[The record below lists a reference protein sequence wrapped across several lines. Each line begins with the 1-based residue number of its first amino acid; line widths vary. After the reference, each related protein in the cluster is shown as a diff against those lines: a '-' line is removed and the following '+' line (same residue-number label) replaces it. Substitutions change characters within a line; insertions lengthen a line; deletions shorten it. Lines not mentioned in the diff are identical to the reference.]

1 MRAAARTCASCSG
14 EPAVAKS
21 LGRAC
26 AACAVARVMRHELL
40 LLLMSRGSCELSTVI
55 LPHEIADWQ
64 RAHAPQHP
72 APARVHWPRR
82 KLRAPPPPTHTHS
95 LPRVFLEERLQQDGA
110 FTDALERDA
119 VDLRTIMG
127 LGSKEAAGIEA
138 DVKEKA
144 YRRLLREEVTSGRL
158 DAAPS
163 KAEVLG
169 DLCERVRFDP
179 DVAKQLHESLY
190 KQARRGGMCCSPA
203 CMRKRGCLTALRLR
217 CCRSS
222 AACWRRRSC
231 PRRTTPSSSACS
243 GCCASSRWAC
253 AGLRAP
259 ACLAQRASMAHC

>member
-1 MRAAARTCASCSG
+1 MIFTPSA
-14 EPAVAKS
+14 P
-21 LGRAC
+21 
-26 AACAVARVMRHELL
+26 
-40 LLLMSRGSCELSTVI
+40 LS
-55 LPHEIADWQ
+55 
-64 RAHAPQHP
+64 
-72 APARVHWPRR
+72 
-82 KLRAPPPPTHTHS
+82 
-95 LPRVFLEERLQQDGA
+95 
-110 FTDALERDA
+110 
-119 VDLRTIMG
+119 
-127 LGSKEAAGIEA
+127 
-138 DVKEKA
+138 
-144 YRRLLREEVTSGRL
+144 RLLRQPIRWKDEFDRTAGVEMNRL
-158 DAAPS
+158 ELEPNARALYVEFANAIERELIPAGELATVKAFASKLPENAARIAGVLTLIANPDAWTI